1 MTFNVLFLLLVS
13 LVLHRE
19 TYRGLPVFL
28 WWNGLPD
35 KLSEF
40 RCAHRC
46 VCVCVCD
53 KGPDAMFLPL
63 SLSLLPLDRFYR
75 LFWCNLVG
83 VLQLFSVYS
92 NSNKHILQQQGH
104 KGSTAYRVQR
114 SYGCG

>member
-1 MTFNVLFLLLVS
+1 MVCQCSFGGMGYQTNSVNSDV
-13 LVLHRE
+13 RI
-19 TYRGLPVFL
+19 GVF
-28 WWNGLPD
+28 
-35 KLSEF
+35 
-40 RCAHRC
+40 
-46 VCVCVCD
+46 VCVCD